1 MKNCHW
7 ELLVV
12 KPSGSRSNSWNSLE
26 RPSLCEKI
34 VSNYLSMKGGG
45 ILHPLTYCVSELR
58 ERY

>member
-45 ILHPLTYCVSELR
+45 ILPSVDVLR
-58 ERY
+58 FGTS